1 MDMFP
6 KTEVP
11 YNWLGA
17 TFIPLSQATSR
28 PYVYWADENLMIPS
42 GFASIWTNTIGFGK
56 RKRRRRASVR
66 EMVKKQEALWTEY
79 EGPADRRLSAGP
91 FLSCFGLLLWKYDDL
106 PIRRRTSRC
115 PRISSRVLPGHHA
128 PWHLLCSD
136 GHLRLCSWG
145 CRGGIMAYRSFLE
158 QSTINTF
165 ILPTR
170 LYKVIF
176 LRLTACVM
184 MISGIR
190 IAQTVHRQGFLP
202 LDLRLGA
209 WACTTDQEQTHHARC

>member
-1 MDMFP
+1 
-6 KTEVP
+6 
-11 YNWLGA
+11 
-17 TFIPLSQATSR
+17 
-28 PYVYWADENLMIPS
+28 MIPS

-56 RKRRRRASVR
+56 RKRRRRASVH

-91 FLSCFGLLLWKYDDL
+91 FLSCFGLLIWKYDDL

-128 PWHLLCSD
+128 PWYLLCSD

-158 QSTINTF
+158 QSTMKYLHTSNQALQGHFSPSHCLCNDDLWHSDCTDGTSPG
-165 ILPTR
+165 ILAP
-170 LYKVIF
+170 
-176 LRLTACVM
+176 
-184 MISGIR
+184 
-190 IAQTVHRQGFLP
+190 
-202 LDLRLGA
+202 
-209 WACTTDQEQTHHARC
+209 